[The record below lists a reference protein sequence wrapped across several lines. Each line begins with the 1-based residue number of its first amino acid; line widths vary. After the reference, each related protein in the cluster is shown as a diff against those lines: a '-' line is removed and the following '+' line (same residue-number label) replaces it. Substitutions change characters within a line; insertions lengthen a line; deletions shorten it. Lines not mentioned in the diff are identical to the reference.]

1 VPAQATA
8 GRPFFGGLQGLRI
21 NGIGWA
27 ALAIVVLLVGVPL
40 VSVMDMSLRQ
50 GLPGRS
56 SGLNFEN
63 YLEAYSDPILGTVV
77 ANTVLFAICTV
88 AIALVFVVPLVWLLN
103 RTDLPFKRVILILM
117 ISGFLVPSFLRAAGW
132 ILVFSPQVGLANQL
146 AQSLFGLSEPPFN
159 IYNIPGMAIV
169 QGLSLVPSA
178 FFMLSAAASAMDPAL
193 EEASLATG
201 ASRLRTAFRVSL
213 PLIWPALLATVIY
226 LLMLAVSLFEV
237 PAIIGWPARIFVL
250 SSLVYFAVTPNTGLP
265 SYGLAGAYGAL
276 MVGLG
281 LLLAAFYFRVMR
293 NTRKY
298 QIVTGRGYRPT
309 LTPLGRWKYPALAF
323 VALFLGLE
331 LLLPLVALLW
341 VSLLP
346 RVQAFSFEALD
357 QISLANYAAIPSYVG
372 WDPFI
377 NTAVLVLLAPTFA
390 IVLSVLVSWV
400 VVRHQSFPLRGVLDG
415 LAFLPN
421 ALPHILFAVALAYVA
436 LLARSWVPIYGTI
449 LLIALAHGIAFLAY
463 GSRTLNGA
471 IIQIQR
477 ELEEAGS
484 VCGSSRWRVLR
495 RIVLPLISRAV
506 FNAWLWIALLSYRE
520 VTMALVLTS
529 ASNVVLAT
537 LIWQLWTNGLQPE
550 VGALGVLFMLAA
562 VALSWLAFGLFSRL
576 LGGPSGSTT

>member
-1 VPAQATA
+1 MLAQGAA
-8 GRPFFGGLQGLRI
+8 APPSARLWHHLRL

-27 ALAIVVLLVGVPL
+27 TLAVVVLLVGIPV
-40 VSVMDMSLRQ
+40 VSVLDMSLRQ
-50 GLPGRS
+50 GLPGRAT
-56 SGLNFEN
+56 GFTVAN
-63 YLEAYSDPILGTVV
+63 YVEAYSDPILGTVIL
-77 ANTVLFAICTV
+77 NTVLFAVSTV
-88 AIALVFVVPLVWLLN
+88 AVALVFVIPLVWLLN
-103 RTDLPFKRVILILM
+103 RTDLPFKRLILILM

-146 AQSLFGLSEPPFN
+146 ARTIFGLAEAPFD

-178 FFMLSAAASAMDPAL
+178 FFMLSAAASAIDPAL

-201 ASRLRTAFRVSL
+201 AGRLRTIFRVSL
-213 PLIWPALLATVIY
+213 PLVWPALLATVIY

-276 MVGLG
+276 MVFLG
-281 LLLAAFYFRVMR
+281 LLLAMFYFRVVR
-293 NTRKY
+293 QTRRY

-309 LTPLGRWKYPALAF
+309 VTPLGRWKYPSLAF
-323 VALFLGLE
+323 VALFLCLE
-331 LLLPLVALLW
+331 LVLPLVALLW

-346 RVQAFSFEALD
+346 RVQPFSLEALG
-357 QISLANYAAIPSYVG
+357 QISLANYASIPSYVG
-372 WDPFI
+372 WQPFI

-390 IVLSVLVSWV
+390 IALSILVSWV
-400 VVRHQSFPLRGVLDG
+400 VVRHSFPFRGLLDG
-415 LAFLPN
+415 IAFLPN
-421 ALPHILFAVALAYVA
+421 AVPHILFAVALAYLA
-436 LLARSWVPIYGTI
+436 LLFRSAIPIYGTI

-477 ELEEAGS
+477 ELEEAGA
-484 VCGSSRWRVLR
+484 VCGSSRFRVLR

-520 VTMALVLTS
+520 VTIALVLMS
-529 ASNVVLAT
+529 AGNVVLAA
-537 LIWQLWTNGLQPE
+537 LIWQLWTNGLAPE

-562 VALSWLAFGLFSRL
+562 VALSWLAFGVFSRVL
-576 LGGPSGSTT
+576 RGASGSAA

>member
-1 VPAQATA
+1 MLAQRAA
-8 GRPFFGGLQGLRI
+8 APPSARLGRHLRL
-21 NGIGWA
+21 NGIGWVTLA
-27 ALAIVVLLVGVPL
+27 AVVLLVGVPV
-40 VSVMDMSLRQ
+40 VSVLVMSLRQ
-50 GLPGRS
+50 GLPGRAT
-56 SGLNFEN
+56 GLTVAN
-63 YLEAYSDPILGTVV
+63 YVEAYTDPILGTVIL
-77 ANTVLFAICTV
+77 NTVLFAVSTV
-88 AIALVFVVPLVWLLN
+88 AVALLFVIPLVWLLN
-103 RTDLPFKRVILILM
+103 RTDLPFKRLILVLM

-132 ILVFSPQVGLANQL
+132 ILVFSPRVGLANQL
-146 AQSLFGLSEPPFN
+146 AHTLFGLDEPPFN
-159 IYNIPGMAIV
+159 IYNIPGMALV

-193 EEASLATG
+193 EEASLTTG
-201 ASRLRTAFRVSL
+201 AGRLRTVLRVSL

-276 MVGLG
+276 MVFLG
-281 LLLAAFYFRVMR
+281 LLLAMFYFRVVR
-293 NTRKY
+293 HTRRY

-309 LTPLGRWKYPALAF
+309 VTPLERWKYPALAF
-323 VALFLGLE
+323 VALFLCLE
-331 LLLPLVALLW
+331 LVLPLVALLW

-346 RVQAFSFEALD
+346 RVEPFSLEALG

-372 WDPFI
+372 WEPFI

-390 IVLSVLVSWV
+390 IVLSVFVSWV
-400 VVRHQSFPLRGVLDG
+400 VVRHSFPFRGLLDG

-421 ALPHILFAVALAYVA
+421 AVPHILFAVALAYLA
-436 LLARSWVPIYGTI
+436 LLFRSWIPIYGTI
-449 LLIALAHGIAFLAY
+449 GIIVLAHGIAFLAY

-477 ELEEAGS
+477 ELEEAGA
-484 VCGSSRWRVLR
+484 VCGSSRFRVLR

-506 FNAWLWIALLSYRE
+506 FNAWLWIGLLSYRE
-520 VTMALVLTS
+520 VTIALVLTS
-529 ASNVVLAT
+529 AGNVVLAT
-537 LIWQLWTNGLQPE
+537 LIWQLWTNGLAPE

-562 VALSWLAFGLFSRL
+562 VVVSWVAFGVFSRV
-576 LGGPSGSTT
+576 LGAPSTGSA